1 MSKVCI
7 ITGGTSG
14 IGLATARAMHD
25 AGYRVYELS
34 RREAGTDCAVHIQAD
49 VTKEDT
55 LRAAVDFVLAQE
67 DHIDVVINNA
77 GFGISGAVE
86 FTDTADAIRQL
97 DVNFFGMVRMNHVV
111 LPILRKQGYGRIVNL
126 SSVAGSI
133 PIPFQT
139 YYSASKAAINSYTMA
154 TANEVRPFGG
164 QVCCV
169 QPGDIRTTDD
179 LRRLPVTTKTDLQL
193 HPGEFVCVPR
203 NRIIDYV
210 TTSGTLGDPVT
221 FALTEEDL
229 DRLAYNEAE
238 SFTTA
243 GCTPEDILQLMTT
256 IDRRFMAGL
265 AYFMGARELGC
276 GVIRVGNGIPELQWD
291 TIRRIGPTG
300 CIVVPSFLTKL
311 VAYAEEHGIDY
322 RRSSLRR
329 AICIGEALRDT
340 AFGNNTLG
348 AKITELWP
356 ELELFSTYASTEMQT
371 SITECGH
378 HCGGHVPA
386 DMLLVELLD
395 EQNNPVAEGEEGEVV
410 ITTLGVRGMP
420 LLRFKT
426 GDICI
431 ARTGRC
437 ACGRTTMR
445 LSSVIGRRGQMIKF
459 KGTTLYPPALYD
471 ILENIP
477 GVSNYI
483 IEVFTGSL
491 GTDQIVLRIGSA
503 RRDEAF
509 EKEIKDTFRSKVR
522 VAPEVVFEPV
532 EYIAK
537 KQMPQMSR
545 KQIKFVDLREQTK

>member
-1 MSKVCI
+1 MQ
-7 ITGGTSG
+7 
-14 IGLATARAMHD
+14 AMI
-25 AGYRVYELS
+25 RNPQ
-34 RREAGTDCAVHIQAD
+34 IQFA
-49 VTKEDT
+49 
-55 LRAAVDFVLAQE
+55 
-67 DHIDVVINNA
+67 
-77 GFGISGAVE
+77 S
-86 FTDTADAIRQL
+86 ADAIAAFQEERL
-97 DVNFFGMVRMNHVV
+97 REEVVYLYENSPYYRRMFDGCGM
-111 LPILRKQGYGRIVNL
+111 
-126 SSVAGSI
+126 
-133 PIPFQT
+133 
-139 YYSASKAAINSYTMA
+139 
-154 TANEVRPFGG
+154 
-164 QVCCV
+164 

-229 DRLAYNEAE
+229 ARLAYNEAV

-243 GCTPEDILQLMTT
+243 GCTGEDILQLMTT

-300 CIVVPSFLTKL
+300 CIVVPSFLIKL
-311 VAYAEEHGIDY
+311 VGYAQEHGIDY

-340 AFGNNTLG
+340 DFSNNTLG

-395 EQNNPVAEGEEGEVV
+395 EQNNPVPEGQEGEVV

-471 ILENIP
+471 VLENIP
-477 GVSNYI
+477 GVNNYI

-491 GTDQIVLRIGSA
+491 GTDQIVLRIGST

-522 VAPEVVFEPV
+522 VAPEVVFEQV